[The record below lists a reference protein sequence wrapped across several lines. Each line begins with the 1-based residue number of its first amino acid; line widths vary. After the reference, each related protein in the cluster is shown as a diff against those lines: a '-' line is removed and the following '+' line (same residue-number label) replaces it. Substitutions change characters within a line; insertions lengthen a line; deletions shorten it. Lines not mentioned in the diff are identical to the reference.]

1 MMVSTKGRY
10 ALRVMIDLAMH
21 SDGGR
26 VSLSDISKR
35 QKISLKYL
43 ENITSILVKAGYV
56 DGTRGRGGGYVLTK
70 PTAEYSVSEILK
82 LTEGTL
88 APVACLGT
96 DHNECM
102 MASECITLP
111 MWTRLD
117 SLIEGYLGS
126 VTLADLIEGRVITN
140 QIK

>member
-21 SDGGR
+21 SDDGR

-111 MWTRLD
+111 MWPRLD
-117 SLIEGYLGS
+117 SLIEGYLSS

-140 QIK
+140 QIN